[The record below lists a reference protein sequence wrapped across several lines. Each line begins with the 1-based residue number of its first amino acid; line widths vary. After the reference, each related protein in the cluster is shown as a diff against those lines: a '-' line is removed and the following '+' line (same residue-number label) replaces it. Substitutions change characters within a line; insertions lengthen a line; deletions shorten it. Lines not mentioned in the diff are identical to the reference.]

1 MEQVLVN
8 ILANALN
15 YTQPGSRIELSAAL
29 KEGKLVIRVA
39 DSGQGI
45 PQEYLDK
52 VFDRFFRV
60 PGTPTG
66 GTGRGLAIAKTVVDL
81 HNGVIAAVNRPD
93 GGAEFSITLPVEPQP
108 DLEAK

>member
-8 ILANALN
+8 ILSNALN
-15 YTQPGSRIELSAAL
+15 YTQSGSRIELSAAQ
-29 KEGKLVIRVA
+29 EGERLVIRVA

-45 PQEYLDK
+45 PQEYLGK

-66 GTGRGLAIAKTVVDL
+66 GTGLGLAIAKTVVEL
-81 HNGVIAAVNRPD
+81 HNGSIAAINRPD

-108 DLEAK
+108 NLENK